1 MFTRYAP
8 DRLELISLIIEL
20 LYERIEQ
27 LETVLIFLEPIVISH
42 REEKAQ
48 NGKYKAY
55 ITVQA

>member
-1 MFTRYAP
+1 M
-8 DRLELISLIIEL
+8 IIEL

-42 REEKAQ
+42 REEKVQ
-48 NGKYKAY
+48 NGQYKAY